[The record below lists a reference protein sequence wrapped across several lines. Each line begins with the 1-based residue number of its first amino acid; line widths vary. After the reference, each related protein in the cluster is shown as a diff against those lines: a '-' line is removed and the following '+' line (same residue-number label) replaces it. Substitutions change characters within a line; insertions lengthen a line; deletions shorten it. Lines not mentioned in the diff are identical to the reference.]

1 MGSVEDRVREDI
13 EELGELRGIQGSLAE
28 IAYSLARYLDHDP
41 GLATAGVAKQLTET
55 LVRIKDLGSSAK
67 PSDGFL
73 EGMPT
78 PVGDTADTGK
88 SNVRPIRG

>member
-1 MGSVEDRVREDI
+1 MGAVEDEVRRDI
-13 EELGELRGIQGSLAE
+13 KELGKLQGIQPSLAE
-28 IAYSLARYLDHDP
+28 IAYSLARYLDNDP

-55 LVRIKDLGSSAK
+55 LIRIKDLGSSAK

-88 SNVRPIRG
+88 SCKRCARS

>member
-1 MGSVEDRVREDI
+1 MGSVEEQTREDI
-13 EELGELRGIQGSLAE
+13 KALGKLQGIQPSLAE
-28 IAYSLARYLDHDP
+28 IAYSLARYLDNDP

-55 LVRIKDLGSSAK
+55 LFRIKDLGSGDK

-73 EGMPT
+73 EGLPT
-78 PVGDTADTGK
+78 PVGHPADTGK

>member
-1 MGSVEDRVREDI
+1 MGSVEEQVRGDI
-13 EELGELRGIQGSLAE
+13 KELGKLKGIQPSLAE
-28 IAYSLARYLDHDP
+28 IAYALARYLDNDP

-55 LVRIKDLGSSAK
+55 LTRIKDLGSSVK

-73 EGMPT
+73 EGMPA
-78 PVGDTADTGK
+78 PVGDTANTGK